1 MSQPKRAARKEV
13 KRSPPVASAN
23 PRKLGME
30 RRVFGMS
37 LLTVSYPT
45 VAVGFLASL
54 LPVMGS
60 DAHTQDWMILPGKI

>member
-1 MSQPKRAARKEV
+1 
-13 KRSPPVASAN
+13 
-23 PRKLGME
+23 ME

-54 LPVMGS
+54 LTVMGS
-60 DAHTQDWMILPGKI
+60 DAHTEIG